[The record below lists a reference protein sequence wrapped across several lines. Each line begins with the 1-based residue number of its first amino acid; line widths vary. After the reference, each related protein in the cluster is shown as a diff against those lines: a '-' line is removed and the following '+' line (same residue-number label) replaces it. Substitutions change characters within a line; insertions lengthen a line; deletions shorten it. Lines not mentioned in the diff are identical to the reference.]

1 MRIALFQMTAG
12 DDVAKNL
19 DTAEKAV
26 VLCAGKFGARL
37 ICLPEYFMYGGS
49 ERQWKRIA
57 REETPKVLESMSKLA
72 RVLRVYIALGSV
84 LEDVPRTKKC
94 ANTSIM
100 LDPKGREIARY
111 RKRHLFNVN
120 LPGAKYHESK
130 YLVAGTK
137 AVVCKVDDWKVG
149 LSLCFD
155 IRFAEEYAELR
166 RMGAE
171 LFLVPSAFSAFTGR
185 SHWDALLRTRAI
197 ENQRYVAAAGLCGQM
212 ASGKMCHGHSM
223 IIDPWGTVRAEAQDV
238 PLAISETIDHQEIR
252 KVSRMIPMGLPRK

>member
-1 MRIALFQMTAG
+1 MRIALYQMTAG
-12 DDVAKNL
+12 DSVAQNL

-26 VLCAGKFGARL
+26 VVCAGKFGARL
-37 ICLPEYFMYGGS
+37 VCLPEYFMYGGP

-57 REETPKVLESMSKLA
+57 QEETPKVLASMSKLA
-72 RVLRVYIALGSV
+72 KVLGVYIALGSV

-94 ANTSIM
+94 ASTSIV

-111 RKRHLFNVN
+111 RKRRLFNVN
-120 LPGAKYHESK
+120 LPDAKHRESK

-155 IRFAEEYAELR
+155 LRFPEHYAELR

-171 LFLVPSAFSAFTGR
+171 LFLVPSAFAAFTGM
-185 SHWDALLRTRAI
+185 SHWEALLRTRAI
-197 ENQRYVAAAGLCGQM
+197 ENQCYVAAADQCGK
-212 ASGKMCHGHSM
+212 AATGKTCHGHSM
-223 IIDPWGTVRAEAQDV
+223 IIDPWGTIRAEAHDV
-238 PLAISETIDHQEIR
+238 PVAICEIIDHKEVTKVR
-252 KVSRMIPMGLPRK
+252 KMIPMDVSRK